1 MLLTGDGI
9 ARSAV
14 VHPHIP
20 VPQGKRGVLRDWLG
34 SLVNFV
40 TVRQHRAV
48 HQDGLAYSRAGG
60 EQ

>member
-40 TVRQHRAV
+40 TVR
-48 HQDGLAYSRAGG
+48 
-60 EQ
+60 